1 MNETKD
7 ISKLVADVQ
16 NGVDGAFDELYK
28 RTVRFAYGTASLFLD
43 NDEDIEDVLQTS
55 YMYVSQ
61 SIESLRNKDSFMRWL
76 RTIVKHECQK
86 LLIGGKK
93 KINAVPI
100 DIDENE
106 NEPVCEDEGAAEL
119 IERSELRA
127 RVQKILDKLP
137 ESKRICIVLFYFEQ
151 NSVEEIA
158 HILDVPV
165 GTVKSRLHS
174 ARKKLEKEFEA
185 LRKNDDKF
193 FGLAAIPTVTA
204 LLAYQVKNAAV
215 PAAVEKSVIAT
226 VAASG
231 SVASTAGAAGTA
243 AVTGGASAAGT
254 VTVTST
260 AASAVA
266 VKVVAIAVSACA
278 VTGGAVATKNYI
290 ESKMQETT
298 AVIKEESVSEEV
310 TGTAELVITDLASET
325 ESETI
330 PEFTQNNTSLFA
342 SVPYTTLR
350 GESTAFSQTQTT
362 TISITHTER
371 TTVRATAAT
380 APTTAKPTTT
390 ATPTTTAPATTSL
403 SETFAVSGGVLSEY
417 KGADAKVNVPSSVN
431 GETVTSIGIG
441 AFSGNTSVT
450 SLILPSGV
458 TKIGQE
464 AFSDCIKLSSVS
476 LPSTLKS
483 IGIGAFYG
491 CTSLKNISIPNG
503 VQSIGDDAFA
513 ECSGLTGIT
522 IPDSVTSIGDYAFDG
537 CGSLVIKCSEGSAA
551 YKYAVDNGI
560 DFVII

>member
-61 SIESLRNKDSFMRWL
+61 SIESLRNKDSFIRWL

-174 ARKKLEKEFEA
+174 ARKKLEKEFEV

-193 FGLAAIPTVTA
+193 FGLAAIPTITA

-231 SVASTAGAAGTA
+231 SVASTAGAAGTVTA
-243 AVTGGASAAGT
+243 A
-254 VTVTST
+254 ST

-266 VKVVAIAVSACA
+266 VKVVAVAVSVCA

-298 AVIKEESVSEEV
+298 AVIKEESASEEV

-325 ESETI
+325 ESEAI

-342 SVPYTTLR
+342 SVPDTTLR
-350 GESTAFSQTQTT
+350 GESTASSQTQTT

-371 TTVRATAAT
+371 TTVRATATT

-390 ATPTTTAPATTSL
+390 AAPTTTVPATTSL
-403 SETFAVSGGVLSEY
+403 SESYAVSGGVLSEY

-431 GETVTSIGIG
+431 GEIVTSIGIG

-450 SLILPSGV
+450 SVILPSGV

-560 DFVII
+560 DFVIM